1 MTKKSRYSISDA
13 AIQNEEMELNTYFN
27 NKVNIPHDQF
37 GDYSFSWRKLWAFTG
52 PGFLMSIAY
61 LDPGNIES
69 DMQTGVIANYRL
81 LWVLLYSTI
90 LGLLMQILS
99 ARMGVVTG
107 KHLAEL
113 CYSRYHKMP
122 RLLLWIMTEI
132 AIIGSDMQ
140 EVIGTAL
147 ALYMLTNRWLPL
159 WAGVLLTILDTV
171 TFLFLDKYGLRKL
184 ETFFAFL
191 IAIMAMTFGY
201 EFVRAKPD
209 AGKIGLGMA
218 LPYCK
223 DCDKDVLLQAVGIVG
238 AIIMPHNLYL
248 HSALVKSRNVDNR
261 KRLEA
266 KDANRYILIESITF
280 GYEFFVVRPDIG
292 GIATGSALPYCKGCS
307 KDALLQAVGIVGA
320 IIQPHNLYLHS
331 ALVKS
336 RKVNNRKRL
345 ETKDAN
351 RYIAIESAIVLFIS
365 LLINMAVISV
375 FAKGLYGKTNHDVY
389 EVCERQKSKRF
400 IDMNVLSNDNR
411 TFVADLYQAGIF
423 LGCQFGELPYYIWAI
438 GILAAGQ
445 SSTMTGT
452 YAGQFAMEGFL
463 NLKWP
468 RWKRVLLTRSIAIAP
483 TFLVTIFS
491 NVQSLTG
498 MNDYLNALMVIQLP
512 FAILP
517 TLTFS
522 SSIMVMGKFV
532 NNLFNLIIA
541 TTLSIVVI
549 VVNIYFAIQL
559 IVDKSGHYVTCG
571 SVLKLMN
578 VNSGIRL
585 HSHDIKYGSGS
596 GQQSVTGTDKQEDVN
611 SYWQIGAKTDEQCER
626 GTPIECGSI
635 IRLTHLQTKKNL
647 HSHHFP
653 SPLSHNQEVSA
664 FGKDGDGDTGDNWQ
678 ILCGG
683 KHWELNSNIRFKH
696 VDTEMYLSSSGHVY
710 GRPIQG
716 QMEIIASTYSDSSV
730 YWIAK
735 EGIFVKPNN
744 FDTKYV
750 GHDEL

>member
-1 MTKKSRYSISDA
+1 MFFVNQLNRTSSSLFGDIVDEKMKQISSETNATNNDCVE
-13 AIQNEEMELNTYFN
+13 IIKNGPEELDTYFQSE
-27 NKVNIPHDQF
+27 VNIPECVDN
-37 GDYSFSWRKLWAFTG
+37 DYSFKWKRLWSFIG
-52 PGFLMSIAY
+52 PGLLMSIAY

-69 DMQTGVIANYRL
+69 DMQCGVIAGYKL
-81 LWVLLYSTI
+81 LWILLWSTI
-90 LGLLMQILS
+90 LGLLIQILS
-99 ARMGVVTG
+99 ARIGVVTG

-113 CYSRYHKMP
+113 CYSRYHKLP

-147 ALYMLTNRWLPL
+147 ALYMLTNRLLPL
-159 WAGVLLTILDTV
+159 WAGVLITILDTFS
-171 TFLFLDKYGLRKL
+171 FLFLDKFGVRKL
-184 ETFFAFL
+184 EAFFGFL
-191 IAIMAMTFGY
+191 ITIMA
-201 EFVRAKPD
+201 V
-209 AGKIGLGMA
+209 
-218 LPYCK
+218 
-223 DCDKDVLLQAVGIVG
+223 
-238 AIIMPHNLYL
+238 
-248 HSALVKSRNVDNR
+248 
-261 KRLEA
+261 
-266 KDANRYILIESITF
+266 TF

-292 GIATGSALPYCKGCS
+292 GIATGSALPYCKGCR

-559 IVDKSGHYVTCG
+559 IVDKSGHYSYITVPVSILFG
-571 SVLKLMN
+571 SFYLIFILYLNACFLTVLGVRFHQKIP
-578 VNSGIRL
+578 VIG
-585 HSHDIKYGSGS
+585 KYF
-596 GQQSVTGTDKQEDVN
+596 QE
-611 SYWQIGAKTDEQCER
+611 SSEHEYK
-626 GTPIECGSI
+626 
-635 IRLTHLQTKKNL
+635 
-647 HSHHFP
+647 
-653 SPLSHNQEVSA
+653 
-664 FGKDGDGDTGDNWQ
+664 
-678 ILCGG
+678 
-683 KHWELNSNIRFKH
+683 
-696 VDTEMYLSSSGHVY
+696 YL
-710 GRPIQG
+710 
-716 QMEIIASTYSDSSV
+716 D
-730 YWIAK
+730 
-735 EGIFVKPNN
+735 
-744 FDTKYV
+744 
-750 GHDEL
+750 